1 MANISRSRKR
11 VKYQLRDEQQPNLLR
26 ETFPYTEVPRLRFD
40 GRSVPMALPE
50 HIWITDTTF
59 RDGQQARPPYT
70 VEQIVALYDL
80 LHRLGGPEGV
90 IRYSEFFL
98 YSEKDRRAV
107 EACRE
112 RNYTFPE
119 VTGWIRA
126 SKEDF
131 KLVKQMGIK
140 ETGILT
146 SASDYHIFLKLRS
159 NRRKVME
166 SYLEV
171 VSAALE
177 LGIRVRC
184 HLEDLTRADFYG
196 FVVPFA
202 QRLMELSEQSG
213 IQIKLRLADTLGYA
227 VPHAEA
233 ELPRSVPKLVH
244 GLIHDAGVPSE
255 CLEWHGHNDFHRT
268 VVNAATAWL
277 YGCCYV
283 NGSLL
288 GTGERTGNTPL
299 EALIID
305 YIQLKGHQ
313 HGIDTRVI
321 TEIAEYY
328 ERELG
333 HRIPDNY
340 PFIGRDFNVT
350 SAGIH
355 IDGLSKDEEIY
366 NIFNTGRLLGRPVG
380 AVVTDKSGVAGLVY
394 WLNNYLKL
402 DHGLGLTKTMP
413 GVLRINQWVQQQ
425 YEYGRVTAIS
435 PEEILEQARI
445 HLSEW
450 FGSAPPAEA
459 APAPAPAASRAEPPE
474 TVSVFPSAP
483 EEGMVEW
490 PGNPI
495 GLSNIVTR
503 TKSRTLTHDKTIDEK
518 PGLAESLVGAAQAY
532 IQEHPDLVTRLEAV
546 IHGVRVRVFTNS
558 QHLADFWGENWYS
571 VEEWEAAT
579 GTRVTSQPRV
589 RVYALAGVEG
599 QAEAAYYSRS
609 TNTIVFFNTAYYGQ
623 LKSWVLGAVGR
634 VLAEES
640 GIHSIHGACVE
651 KEDNGILY
659 IAPTG
664 TGKSTSSYGLMCY
677 PNSRFHSD
685 DWVYIRYAYRSRD
698 GRLVAP
704 VSVVNGGQEV
714 ARGFQCFK
722 WLESNRRGTVRGIG
736 LRNEEIAV
744 PAEDLDLAEPPQAYA
759 YISEKVF
766 YLRANLAESFPEVAY
781 QILHS
786 NLENV
791 PDVTPSF
798 IFDNPELVSSMV
810 MAWMTSS
817 NPKIRDFFREKSLD
831 EVTTLASRLVAFDNA
846 RAMLDI
852 SKVFD
857 KVVVNPME
865 PVRLTHTFLLRR
877 NPDSA
882 TVIEALP
889 IDGFMGRLLV
899 GETPGGKRE
908 IAYNAYRAVDDTA
921 EQHFV
926 QLMERRAAE
935 SRRSLYDMYLERE
948 WAPETL
954 REEFELFRM
963 LFRSTRCYDLNTIL
977 LKDPNIADKM
987 EAVARTIRLIAA
999 VVEKHPPR
1007 SVYTIANYN
1016 DLLQGTSTAPV
1027 VP

>member
-1 MANISRSRKR
+1 MASGARSRKR
-11 VKYQLRDEQQPNLLR
+11 ARYQLRDEQQPNLLR
-26 ETFPYTEVPRLRFD
+26 DIYPYTEIPRLRFD
-40 GRSVPMALPE
+40 GRDVPTALPE
-50 HIWITDTTF
+50 HFWISDTTF

-70 VEQIVALYDL
+70 VEQIVTLYDF
-80 LHRLGGPEGV
+80 LHRLGGPQGI

-112 RNYTFPE
+112 RGHPYPE
-119 VTGWIRA
+119 ITGWIRA
-126 SKEDF
+126 HKADF
-131 KLVKQMGIK
+131 QLVKQMGLA
-140 ETGILT
+140 ETGMLT
-146 SASDYHIFLKLRS
+146 SCSDYHIFLKLRS
-159 NRRKVME
+159 DRRKVMQ

-171 VSAALE
+171 VNAALE

-202 QRLMELSEQSG
+202 QELMRLMEESG
-213 IQIKLRLADTLGYA
+213 IQIKLRLADTLGYG
-227 VPHAEA
+227 VPNAQA
-233 ELPRSVPKLVH
+233 ELPRSIPKLVR

-268 VVNAATAWL
+268 VVNATTAWL
-277 YGCCYV
+277 YGCCYA

-305 YIQLKGHQ
+305 YIQLKGGQ
-313 HGIDTRVI
+313 TGIDTRVI
-321 TEIAEYY
+321 TEIAEYF

-333 HRIPDNY
+333 FHIAPNY
-340 PFIGRDFNVT
+340 PYVGRDFNVT

-366 NIFNTGRLLGRPVG
+366 NIFDTGRLLGRPVG
-380 AVVTDKSGVAGLVY
+380 TVVTDKSGVAGLVY
-394 WLNNYLKL
+394 WLNSYLKL
-402 DHGLGLTKTMP
+402 DPGVGLTKNMP
-413 GVLRINQWVQQQ
+413 GVLRLNQWVQQQ
-425 YEYGRVTAIS
+425 YEAGRVTAMA
-435 PEEILEQARI
+435 PEEILEQAQV

-450 FGSAPPAEA
+450 FSGTPPAEV
-459 APAPAPAASRAEPPE
+459 APAVSGPAGAVAGVSSE
-474 TVSVFPSAP
+474 TISVFPPP
-483 EEGMVEW
+483 EHEGMVEW
-490 PGNPI
+490 PGTPI
-495 GLSNIVTR
+495 GRSNTITR

-518 PGLAESLVGAAQAY
+518 PGLVEKLVGAAQAH
-532 IQEHPDLVTRLEAV
+532 IQANPDQVTRLEAM

-558 QHLADFWGENWYS
+558 QHLAEFWRENWYS
-571 VEEWEAAT
+571 VEEWETAT
-579 GTRVTSQPRV
+579 GMRVTSQPRV

-599 QAEAAYYSRS
+599 QTEAAYYSHN
-609 TNTIVFFNTAYYGQ
+609 TGTIVFFNTAYYGQ

-651 KEDNGILY
+651 TEGNGILY

-664 TGKSTSSYGLMCY
+664 TGKSTSSYGLMSS
-677 PNSRFHSD
+677 PGSRFHSD
-685 DWVYIRYAYRSRD
+685 DWVYIRYTYRTRD

-704 VSVVNGGQEV
+704 TSVTVEGQEV
-714 ARGFQCFK
+714 ARGFRCFA
-722 WLESNRRGTVRGIG
+722 WLERERRGQVRGLG
-736 LRNEEIAV
+736 LRNEDITV
-744 PAEDLDLAEPPQAYA
+744 SAEDLDLEEAPQAYA

-781 QILHS
+781 QILQS
-786 NLENV
+786 DLENV
-791 PDVTPSF
+791 PDVTPQF

-817 NPKIRDFFREKSLD
+817 NRKIRDYFREKSLD
-831 EVTTLASRLVAFDNA
+831 EVTTLAGRLVAFDNA

-852 SKVFD
+852 SQVFD
-857 KVVVNPME
+857 RVVADPME

-882 TVIEALP
+882 TVIESLP

-921 EQHFV
+921 EQRFV
-926 QLMERRAAE
+926 QLLERRSAE
-935 SRRSLYDMYLERE
+935 SHRSLYDIYLERE

-954 REEFELFRM
+954 REEFELFRA
-963 LFRSTRCYDLNTIL
+963 LHRATRCYDLNTIL
-977 LKDPNIADKM
+977 LKDPNVADKM

-999 VVEKHPPR
+999 VVKEHPPR
-1007 SVYTIANYN
+1007 AAYTIANYN
-1016 DLLQGTSTAPV
+1016 DLL
-1027 VP
+1027 